1 MTVRE
6 LIGGR
11 KDAHA
16 DALGG
21 GGGEGGGAGVGGVG
35 EGEGLEEGRE
45 GVRGRGGEKMASSSR
60 GGVKEEKK
68 FQDPLRVVV
77 VNGRNEGREVE
88 CGGHEPEK

>member
-11 KDAHA
+11 KDARA

-45 GVRGRGGEKMASSSR
+45 GVRGREGVASSSR
-60 GGVKEEKK
+60 GGVKEEKR

-77 VNGRNEGREVE
+77 LNGRNEGREVE
-88 CGGHEPEK
+88 CGGDEPEK